1 MARKQWTLTVRNG
14 PHVERV
20 QCETLDAAVG
30 AMEQRMDEL
39 APTARRQAIQVFRR
53 RFDAIRQVA
62 VRAEITGP
70 GGLIGRVT
78 GGVDLRGDGS
88 AEAYLGRFRRSLVAL
103 HPGETPYDGLRRA
116 LEEGPAG

>member
-1 MARKQWTLTVRNG
+1 MAHRQWTLTVRNG

-20 QCETLDAAVG
+20 RFETLDAAVD

-39 APTARRQAIQVFRR
+39 APMARRQAIQVFRR

-70 GGLIGRVT
+70 GGVLWRVA

-88 AEAYLGRFRRSLVAL
+88 SEAYLGRFRRSLVAL
-103 HPGETPYDGLRRA
+103 RPGESAYDGLRRA
-116 LEEGPAG
+116 LGEGSGG